1 MAISRLPSVV
11 PMTSTWI
18 AGRVE
23 SYLLV
28 AHTSRYHTHHSAS
41 VSTNVA

>member
-11 PMTSTWI
+11 TMTINWI
-18 AGRVE
+18 GGRVE

-28 AHTSRYHTHHSAS
+28 AHTSRYHTHHSARPNTK
-41 VSTNVA
+41 VS